1 MRMLSLPKQDGGV
14 PLPTSPLRTIVLL
27 RQAGGD
33 IYIWEQIAERKLRTK
48 GDEKGQVGPGVMM
61 N

>member
-1 MRMLSLPKQDGGV
+1 MLSHYPSRMEV
-14 PLPTSPLRTIVLL
+14 YPFPTSPLRTIVLL
-27 RQAGGD
+27 WQAGD

-48 GDEKGQVGPGVMM
+48 GDERGQVGPGEMM

>member
-1 MRMLSLPKQDGGV
+1 MLSHYPSRMEV
-14 PLPTSPLRTIVLL
+14 YPFPTSPLKTIVLL
-27 RQAGGD
+27 WQAGGD

-48 GDEKGQVGPGVMM
+48 GDERGQVEPGVMM